1 MIYIRRT
8 VKITAFILG
17 LIALLLALS
26 IMFIPKNNMK
36 EFGMEEVVA
45 NGVLGEKENTID
57 VIILGDSEAYSSF
70 SPMQIW
76 RDTGYSVYVCGTS
89 AQTLNYSLK
98 LLQRATEKQN
108 PKIVILETNAIYR
121 EITGLEAIGAKLGNI
136 FSIFDYHDRWKSMK
150 LKDILTSPD
159 YTWTDDK
166 KGYYFNKGIN
176 AANSSNHM
184 SFTEEIENIPGINVS
199 LVKNIRDVC
208 ERKGAELVLISTPS
222 TVNWNYKKHNGISQ
236 LAKEIEC
243 EYIDLNLEND
253 IIGID
258 WLHDTRDKGDHLNHF
273 GAVKVTN
280 YLSDYLQKTNLLSD
294 HREDEAFQNW
304 NEALEKYLKLTE

>member
-36 EFGMEEVVA
+36 EFGMEEVAA

-108 PKIVILETNAIYR
+108 PKIVIQRLTGDPMKEDLIAPLWTVKKIDVLNTIDKEMVRRNTYQGKRLLKQSLNQKAQTN
-121 EITGLEAIGAKLGNI
+121 
-136 FSIFDYHDRWKSMK
+136 
-150 LKDILTSPD
+150 
-159 YTWTDDK
+159 
-166 KGYYFNKGIN
+166 
-176 AANSSNHM
+176 
-184 SFTEEIENIPGINVS
+184 
-199 LVKNIRDVC
+199 
-208 ERKGAELVLISTPS
+208 
-222 TVNWNYKKHNGISQ
+222 
-236 LAKEIEC
+236 
-243 EYIDLNLEND
+243 
-253 IIGID
+253 
-258 WLHDTRDKGDHLNHF
+258 
-273 GAVKVTN
+273 TN
-280 YLSDYLQKTNLLSD
+280 N
-294 HREDEAFQNW
+294 
-304 NEALEKYLKLTE
+304 